1 MAEVFLEWKGE
12 GNDDDGWMA
21 WWMMVLTLRWGLV
34 VVLTWVVMLVG
45 VHNSFLSCVRSF
57 SPLPDWD
64 DVLRERGVA
73 YLPG

>member
-1 MAEVFLEWKGE
+1 MAEIFWSGRGE
-12 GNDDDGWMA
+12 GNDDDGW
-21 WWMMVLTLRWGLV
+21 MVLTLRWGLV

-64 DVLRERGVA
+64 DVLREKGVA